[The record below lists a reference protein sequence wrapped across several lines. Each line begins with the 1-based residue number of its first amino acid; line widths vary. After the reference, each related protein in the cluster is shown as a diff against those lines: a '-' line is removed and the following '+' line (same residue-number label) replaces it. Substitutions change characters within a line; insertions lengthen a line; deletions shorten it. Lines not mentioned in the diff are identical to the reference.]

1 MLLLKNM
8 EELIKLK
15 IRVSSSHLSTSIFRL
30 QTFLIIAKKY
40 SEMNSLDGFQR
51 KGTTIKVK
59 FEFFVPFSFSLVTAT
74 FLSQTKPAF
83 IQFISTDA
91 NFSAHETNARLIVF
105 NHTQF
110 STVFFQLREH
120 LIRLFS

>member
-1 MLLLKNM
+1 MAFKEREQQSKIWVFCSILL
-8 EELIKLK
+8 
-15 IRVSSSHLSTSIFRL
+15 
-30 QTFLIIAKKY
+30 
-40 SEMNSLDGFQR
+40 
-51 KGTTIKVK
+51 
-59 FEFFVPFSFSLVTAT
+59 FSGYGNLPEP
-74 FLSQTKPAF
+74 KPAF
-83 IQFISTDA
+83 IQFISADA